1 MPDSFQARDSRLVAL
16 DHLLTRRSVGL
27 LQDPAPQGA
36 DLDLILEA
44 GLRAPDH
51 GRLRPWRFVTI
62 RGEARIAFGERLAAA
77 AARRDPEAAAAL
89 GERAR
94 AWVRRTPLLIAV
106 GAVVKNGKIPEIEQ
120 VLSAGAAAMNMLN
133 AAHLLGFSAMWVT
146 GPNAYDANVNRLL
159 GFEPPSRLVG
169 FLTLGTPAAARPE
182 APLRPER
189 AAHVVD
195 WQPPTD

>member
-1 MPDSFQARDSRLVAL
+1 MPDSFQTRDSRLVAL
-16 DHLLTRRSVGL
+16 EHLLTRRSVGL

-36 DLDLILEA
+36 DLDEILEA

-106 GAVVKNGKIPEIEQ
+106 GAVVKDGKIPEFEQ

-133 AAHLLGFSAMWVT
+133 AAHLLGFGAMWVT
-146 GPNAYDANVNRLL
+146 GPNAYDASVNRLL

-182 APLRPER
+182 SPQRPER

-195 WQPPTD
+195 WQPPAD